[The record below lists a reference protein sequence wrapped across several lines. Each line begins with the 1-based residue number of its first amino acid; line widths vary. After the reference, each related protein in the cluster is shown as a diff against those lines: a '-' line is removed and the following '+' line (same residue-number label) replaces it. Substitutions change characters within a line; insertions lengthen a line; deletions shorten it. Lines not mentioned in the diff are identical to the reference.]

1 MFNDSRFYTAK
12 IPLFENKIQSVNF
25 QSVTTLKMKV
35 ELLLAIGIQL
45 LAPQQI
51 RDIRFNPNTNTLLWS
66 SEGARVVTGEKQIL
80 QNPSLNFMDLKEIF

>member
-35 ELLLAIGIQL
+35 ELLLAIGIPI
-45 LAPQQI
+45 APQQI
-51 RDIRFNPNTNTLLWS
+51 RRHRFNPKTNTLL
-66 SEGARVVTGEKQIL
+66 
-80 QNPSLNFMDLKEIF
+80 